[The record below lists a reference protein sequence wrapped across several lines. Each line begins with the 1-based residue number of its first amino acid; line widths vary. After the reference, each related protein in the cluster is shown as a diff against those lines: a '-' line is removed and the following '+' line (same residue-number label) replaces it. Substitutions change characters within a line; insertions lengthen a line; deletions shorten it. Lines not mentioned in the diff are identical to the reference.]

1 VIGVTGPLKKPS
13 NGSGSF
19 LAPGAMSEMAE
30 LDVIAEMLRRQ
41 KKDLREMKAN
51 TASRSGE
58 TADLMSKIEDLRRRS
73 EETQRR
79 FHAAVRESESKE
91 KK

>member
-1 VIGVTGPLKKPS
+1 
-13 NGSGSF
+13 
-19 LAPGAMSEMAE
+19 MAE
-30 LDVIAEMLRRQ
+30 LNVIAEMLRRQ
-41 KKDLREMKAN
+41 KKDLRDMKAN

-58 TADLMSKIEDLRRRS
+58 TAELVTKIEDLRRRS

-79 FHAAVRESESKE
+79 FQAAATESSSEE

>member
-1 VIGVTGPLKKPS
+1 LKKPS
-13 NGSGSF
+13 KGSGSF
-19 LAPGAMSEMAE
+19 FAKGAMSEMAE
-30 LDVIAEMLRRQ
+30 LEVIAEMLRRQ
-41 KKDLREMKAN
+41 KKDLREMKTN

-58 TADLMSKIEDLRRRS
+58 TADLVSKIEDLRRRS

-79 FHAAVRESESKE
+79 FQAAVRESEFNE